1 MHLCIRS
8 STAPRVSFDYTT
20 KRHEST
26 GVVLPIN
33 LICISCSGQR
43 ATMKSSSRTAVFLS
57 TICLAICFIVWKIY
71 LPSPTSKGLF
81 QGRLTNPFSNSWT
94 ADGEE
99 RFTKRFQYLETIWHD
114 CGELCNTSRGGI
126 GGAYFNQTKA
136 NIQCDRLFRNE
147 DIDRGHAERDA
158 LQDIPEELWKEFT
171 MNGRLQVRKMYFN
184 QTYLGG
190 KARQSIWTIE
200 DIERNIEAAKKG
212 ELRGN
217 YGKSETNALRDG
229 LRHAPNVVNGRV
241 LVIGSEKPWVEACVL
256 EAGAREVVTLE
267 YGEIVSEHPKIRTM
281 VPSEFRQKYLNGALG
296 TFDGI
301 VTFSSVEHSGLG
313 RYGDALNPWGDIIT
327 IARAWCV
334 TRDGGS
340 LTIGVMYQ
348 GGKDYIAFNAHRVY
362 GKLRY
367 PYLTTNWHQYY
378 EGQGSQR
385 VYVFTK

>member
-1 MHLCIRS
+1 
-8 STAPRVSFDYTT
+8 
-20 KRHEST
+20 
-26 GVVLPIN
+26 
-33 LICISCSGQR
+33 
-43 ATMKSSSRTAVFLS
+43 MKSSSRTAVFLS
-57 TICLAICFIVWKIY
+57 TICLAIGFIVWKSY
-71 LPSPTSKGLF
+71 LPSSTSKGLF
-81 QGRLTNPFSNSWT
+81 QGRFTNPFSSTRT
-94 ADGEE
+94 ADGEQ
-99 RFTKRFQYLETIWHD
+99 RFTKTFNYLEKIWHD
-114 CGELCNTSRGGI
+114 CGELCNTSRDGI
-126 GGAYFNQTKA
+126 GGAYFNHMRA

-147 DIDRGHAERDA
+147 DIDRGHGERDA
-158 LQDIPEELWKEFT
+158 PKDIPEELWKEFT
-171 MNGRLQVRKMYFN
+171 MNGRLQVREMYFN

-200 DIERNIEAAKKG
+200 DIERNIESAKKG

-229 LRHAPNVVNGRV
+229 LRHAPNIVNGRV

-256 EAGAREVVTLE
+256 EAGAREVATLE
-267 YGEIVSEHPKIRTM
+267 YGEIVSEHPKIKTM

-334 TRDGGS
+334 TREGGS

-348 GGKDYIAFNAHRVY
+348 GGKDFIAFNAHRVY

-385 VYVFTK
+385 VYVFKK